1 MSLHQIQFSTQV
13 QGRLYSTQTRG
24 KEPSALCLHLNSR
37 YQAGALHSDPS
48 PSRPTASFWEN
59 TPSCQNEAQVTHT
72 HTHTMR
78 QDKPNHKGEQCSCL
92 QFPKLLGKRTLT
104 RDPFPFWILPTPCA
118 LFPSFLYVYLFLFLP
133 SKVLCFYL
141 IIASN
146 TDRHSSDVLV
156 SQSEFLPRTS
166 HTIGLLTSNTSANTD
181 MAATVLN
188 KICRLE
194 CYTDKHWHTRK

>member
-13 QGRLYSTQTRG
+13 QGWLYSTQTHG
-24 KEPSALCLHLNSR
+24 KEPSVLCLRLNSR
-37 YQAGALHSDPS
+37 YQAGALHCNPS
-48 PSRPTASFWEN
+48 PPRPTASFWEN

-78 QDKPNHKGEQCSCL
+78 QDKLNHKGEQCSCL
-92 QFPKLLGKRTLT
+92 QFPKLLGKHTLT
-104 RDPFPFWILPTPCA
+104 RDPFPFWILPTPCP
-118 LFPSFLYVYLFLFLP
+118 LFPFFLYVYLFLFLP

-166 HTIGLLTSNTSANTD
+166 HTIGLLTSNTSANTN
-181 MAATVLN
+181 MTAIVLN
-188 KICRLE
+188 KICWLKY
-194 CYTDKHWHTRK
+194 YTGKN